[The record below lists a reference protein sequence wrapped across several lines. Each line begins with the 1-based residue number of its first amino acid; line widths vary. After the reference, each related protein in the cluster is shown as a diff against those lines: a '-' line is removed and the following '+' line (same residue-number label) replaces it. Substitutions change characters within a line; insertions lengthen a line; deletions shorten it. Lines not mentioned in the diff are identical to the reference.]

1 MWVAGDGVDTMRD
14 EAFAPTVPEVSSE
27 STTSQPAIR
36 ADGGQLKR
44 SEAARVGDAPM
55 VPDLS

>member
-1 MWVAGDGVDTMRD
+1 MRD